1 MNITNEKV
9 VLVEKGEKFSKKDFE
24 DEENMEKLRLIIMNK
39 LQIPLMTNFHILHKE
54 DKQTFN
60 FHLNEY
66 IVALPSNNW
75 KKVLDADFTK
85 ICRTKLFN
93 KSFQPEIY
101 DTCQEIFSH
110 TIL

>member
-1 MNITNEKV
+1 MTDTEIIKNQEN
-9 VLVEKGEKFSKKDFE
+9 FSEKDFE
-24 DEENMEKLRLIIMNK
+24 DEENMEKLRLIVMNQLEK
-39 LQIPLMTNFHILHKE
+39 PLMTNFHMLHKE
-54 DKQTFN
+54 DKQIFN
-60 FHLNEY
+60 FYLNEY

-101 DTCQEIFSH
+101 DTCQETFSH